1 MRGAHRFAR
10 RSAGALGVVALAL
23 LLNANPTP
31 AQPGKPVEPAPA
43 PRPAGTSSATVEAG
57 EAAVLGKEAYLL
69 PPKAITDA
77 VLAARGENVLLTN
90 LSPDGRKFLVTKRD
104 GLPSLDRLGCP
115 CVHLAEM
122 AFDHVACRSRDL
134 WVASAESYELV
145 YPVESRTVHVKA
157 PSGARVAG
165 AAWSPDGAELAFFA
179 LFPDATHI
187 CIADTETGACRK
199 ITKTPVLATLVTSFQ
214 WSSDGKRIQT
224 VLLPDDGKKRVPQL
238 GVAEA
243 PKVRIARDGKDP
255 SRTYRYLLESPFQM
269 QLLEHLL
276 TGQIAVIDVAD
287 GAVAPVGAPAMIR
300 SVSTAPDMGQFRV
313 SVVKKPFSY
322 YAPFQQFGA
331 TESIW
336 NGAGKSLVTLS
347 DRKLRETVPQP
358 TDPTAPGATSPFT
371 KGGGTKGGGT
381 KGGATKGGATLPPV
395 DPNDPTAQPPVQP
408 VDPMRPDA
416 PVNVA
421 PEPFDPDAK
430 RDVSWRPD
438 GKGVSFLQFEP
449 AKKEEKKDV
458 KEEPLKKD
466 DTKAVRKDRV
476 MQWLPPFGKDD
487 VKVVYESAT
496 RITGVQYSADCRWIF
511 FSQLVDGQRQVSGI
525 DLDDPK
531 TVYVIHKSPA
541 SGILPGGRPN
551 DTPPTKKDN
560 DSDDSDDGEQP
571 GGLRPGGPTVGV
583 GLMTRSVG
591 GATVVRLSEA
601 GEVYV
606 TGSDRARGP
615 GAGGAVGAKEESFGK
630 PYIDAIN
637 IKTGKKTRVFEGKGD
652 TLESVDAADAGF
664 KHVFTTRQK
673 SNVVPDSYMTDLV
686 SGKVTKLTNNVDKT
700 PWFHEL
706 KTERFRV
713 TRCDGFKF
721 WVKVTLPPKA
731 TGKLP
736 ALFWI
741 YPREYADQAT
751 YDASAG
757 RGGAAGAAALGGGGR
772 FTSPGPRSVAIL
784 TLAGYAVVEPDVP
797 IVGPAGRMN
806 DNYVPDLRNSL
817 WAAIDEC
824 DKRGLIDRDRLACG
838 GHSYGAFSTANAL
851 AHTPFFKAGIA
862 GDGCYN
868 RTLTSMSFQ
877 SERRQLWD
885 ARETYLEMSPLL
897 RANQINGA
905 LLMYHGMEDAN
916 VGTHPMNSEALF
928 AALDG
933 LGKNAALYMY
943 PYEGHGPLAR
953 ETNLDM
959 WARWIAWLDLYVKN
973 PKKK

>member
-1 MRGAHRFAR
+1 MRGLRFAR
-10 RSAGALGVVALAL
+10 RSAACLGLVALACL
-23 LLNANPTP
+23 LTTQTP
-31 AQPGKPVEPAPA
+31 AQPGKPAEPAPMPRAAGA
-43 PRPAGTSSATVEAG
+43 PAVEAG
-57 EAAVLGKEAYLL
+57 EAAILGKESYLL
-69 PPKAITDA
+69 PPQAITDA

-104 GLPSLDRLGCP
+104 GLPSIDRLGCP

-122 AFDHVACRSRDL
+122 AFDPVACRARDL
-134 WVASAESYELV
+134 WVASAESYELFF
-145 YPVESRTVHVKA
+145 PVENKTVRVKA
-157 PSGARVAG
+157 PSGARVAS
-165 AAWSPDGAELAFFA
+165 AAWSPDGTKLAFFA

-187 CIADTETGACRK
+187 CVADTETGTCRK
-199 ITKTPVLATLVTSFQ
+199 ITKTPVLATLVTNFQ
-214 WSSDGKRIQT
+214 WSLDGKRIQT
-224 VLLPDDGKKRVPQL
+224 VLLPDEGKKPVPRL
-238 GVAEA
+238 GVADA
-243 PKVRIARDGKDP
+243 PKVRITRDGKDP

-276 TGQIAVIDVAD
+276 TGQLALIDIATSTVSN
-287 GAVAPVGAPAMIR
+287 VGAPAMIR
-300 SVSTAPDMGQFRV
+300 SVNIAPGETQFRV
-313 SVVKKPFSY
+313 STVKKPFSY
-322 YAPFQQFGA
+322 YAPFQRFGSL
-331 TESIW
+331 ESVW
-336 NGAGKSLVTLS
+336 DREGKSLATIS
-347 DRKLRETVPQP
+347 DRNLRESEPQP
-358 TDPTAPGATSPFT
+358 AAITPITPFPKGGGA
-371 KGGGTKGGGT
+371 KGGGTKGGT
-381 KGGATKGGATLPPV
+381 KGGAQPPV
-395 DPNDPTAQPPVQP
+395 DPNPDPAAQPPVQP
-408 VDPMRPDA
+408 
-416 PVNVA
+416 PVNPDDPPIPVA
-421 PEPFDPDAK
+421 PEPFDPEGK
-430 RDVSWRPD
+430 RDVAWRPD
-438 GKGVSFLQFEP
+438 GKGLSFLQLEP
-449 AKKEEKKDV
+449 AKKDDKKDT
-458 KEEPLKKD
+458 KEEPAKKD
-466 DTKAVRKDRV
+466 DTKTVRKDRV

-487 VKVVYESAT
+487 AKVIYETPT
-496 RITGVQYSADCRWIF
+496 RIMGVQYSVDCRWIF
-511 FSQLVDGQRQVSGI
+511 ISQTIDNQRQITAI
-525 DLDDPK
+525 DLTDPK
-531 TVYVIHKSPA
+531 TPYVISRGPA
-541 SGILPGGRPN
+541 GFEPKKDGT
-551 DTPPTKKDN
+551 TPKKDN
-560 DSDDSDDGEQP
+560 DSDDTEDEQP
-571 GGLRPGGPTVGV
+571 AGFRGAATVGI
-583 GLMTRSVG
+583 GLMTRSL
-591 GATVVRLSEA
+591 GATNVVRIS
-601 GEVYV
+601 GTGDVYM
-606 TGSDRARGP
+606 TGTDRARG
-615 GAGGAVGAKEESFGK
+615 AGEGSFGK

-637 IKTGKKTRVFEGKGD
+637 IKTGKKTRLFEGKGEM
-652 TLESVDAADAGF
+652 LETVDAVDPEF
-664 KHVFTTRQK
+664 KRVFTTRQK
-673 SNVVPDSYMTDLV
+673 ATVVPDSYMTDLAT
-686 SGKVTKLTNNVDKT
+686 GQVTKLTKNVDKT

-713 TRCDGFKF
+713 TRADGFKF
-721 WVKVTLPPKA
+721 WVKVTRPPK
-731 TGKLP
+731 TEGKLP

-741 YPREYADQAT
+741 YPREYADQAA

-757 RGGAAGAAALGGGGR
+757 RGGAGGGFGGAGGGR

-824 DKRGLIDRDRLACG
+824 DKRGLIDRDKLACG

-877 SERRQLWD
+877 TERRQLWD

>member
-1 MRGAHRFAR
+1 MHGVHFAR
-10 RSAGALGVVALAL
+10 RSAGCLGLVALVAL
-23 LLNANPTP
+23 LNTNPTP
-31 AQPGKPVEPAPA
+31 AQPAKPAEPAPMPRAAGA
-43 PRPAGTSSATVEAG
+43 PAPGEAG
-57 EAAVLGKEAYLL
+57 ETAILGKEAYLL
-69 PPKAITDA
+69 PPKEIMEA
-77 VLAARGENVLLTN
+77 VLAARGENVALTN

-104 GLPSLDRLGCP
+104 GLPSVERLGCP

-122 AFDHVACRSRDL
+122 AFDPVACRARDL
-134 WVASAESYELV
+134 WVSSAESLDLFFPAEN
-145 YPVESRTVHVKA
+145 RTVPVKA
-157 PSGARVAG
+157 PAGARVASP
-165 AAWSPDGAELAFFA
+165 AWSPDGSKLAFFA

-199 ITKTPVLATLVTSFQ
+199 ITKTPVLATLVTNFQ
-214 WSSDGKRIQT
+214 WSADGKRIQT
-224 VLLPDDGKKRVPQL
+224 VLLPNDGKKPVPQP
-238 GVAEA
+238 GVAES
-243 PKVRIARDGKDP
+243 PKVRVARDGKDP
-255 SRTYRYLLESPFQM
+255 SRTYRYLLDSPFQM

-276 TGQIAVIDVAD
+276 TGQIAIIDLTD
-287 GAVAPVGAPAMIR
+287 GAVSNVGAPAMIR
-300 SVSTAPDMGQFRV
+300 SVSTAPGESQFRV
-313 SVVKKPFSY
+313 ITVKKPFSY
-322 YAPFQQFGA
+322 YAPFQRFGS

-336 NGAGKSLVTLS
+336 DREGKSLVTLS
-347 DRKLRETVPQP
+347 DRNLRESEPAP
-358 TDPTAPGATSPFT
+358 AAPIDPTTTPAGPKGGTT
-371 KGGGTKGGGT
+371 KGGGGKGGG
-381 KGGATKGGATLPPV
+381 KGGVQPPA
-395 DPNDPTAQPPVQP
+395 DPNPAVQPPVQP
-408 VDPMRPDA
+408 
-416 PVNVA
+416 PVNPDDPPVAIA

-438 GKGVSFLQFEP
+438 GKGMSFLQLEP
-449 AKKEEKKDV
+449 AKKDDAKAKDA
-458 KEEPLKKD
+458 KKD
-466 DTKAVRKDRV
+466 DAKDEPAKKDDVKAVRKDRV

-487 VKVVYESAT
+487 AKVVYESAT
-496 RITGVQYSADCRWIF
+496 RIMGVQYSADCRWIF
-511 FSQLVDGQRQVSGI
+511 VSQTIDGQRQITGI
-525 DLDDPK
+525 DLTDPK
-531 TVYVIHKSPA
+531 TPYVISRGPA
-541 SGILPGGRPN
+541 GFEP
-551 DTPPTKKDN
+551 KKDGTIPKKDGN
-560 DSDDSDDGEQP
+560 DSDDTDDDEQP
-571 GGLRPGGPTVGV
+571 GGGFRGGATVGV
-583 GLMTRSVG
+583 GLMARTL
-591 GATVVRLSEA
+591 GAAIVVRISDT
-601 GEVYV
+601 GDVYMSS
-606 TGSDRARGP
+606 TDRARG
-615 GAGGAVGAKEESFGK
+615 AGEASFAK

-637 IKTGKKTRVFEGKGD
+637 IKTGKKTRLFEGKGE
-652 TLESVDAADAGF
+652 TLETVDAVDEGF
-664 KHVFTTRQK
+664 KRVFTTRQK
-673 SNVVPDSYMTDLV
+673 SNVVPDSYMTDLA

-706 KTERFRV
+706 KTERIRV
-713 TRCDGFKF
+713 TRADGFKF

-741 YPREYADQAT
+741 YPREYADQAA
-751 YDASAG
+751 YDAGAG
-757 RGGAAGAAALGGGGR
+757 RAGGGAGGPGGAQAGR

-784 TLAGYAVVEPDVP
+784 TLAGYAVIEPDVP

-806 DNYVPDLRNSL
+806 DNYVPDLRNGL
-817 WAAIDEC
+817 WAAIDEL
-824 DKRGLIDRDRLACG
+824 DKRGIIDRDRLACG

-897 RANQINGA
+897 WANRMSGA

-943 PYEGHGPLAR
+943 PYEGHGPIAR